1 MTLSDP
7 SGMFI
12 PSGEIAI
19 DQIILQLNEKQQQ
32 EESSRR
38 LWEPLFGEFEF
49 LKEVEL
55 GHGLMRFVLGNIV
68 RDKQGEGKG
77 LVFVLVTEGVVW
89 SDWTSPCRLGEAHG
103 RLVWSD
109 WYVRWM
115 GYG

>member
-7 SGMFI
+7 SGMLN

-49 LKEVEL
+49 PKEVEW
-55 GHGLMRFVLGNIV
+55 GQDLMKFVLGNIV
-68 RDKQGEGKG
+68 RDKQGEG
-77 LVFVLVTEGVVW
+77 
-89 SDWTSPCRLGEAHG
+89 
-103 RLVWSD
+103 
-109 WYVRWM
+109 
-115 GYG
+115 